1 MNVYITERGLFS
13 NDRHDYPIS
22 HANPVNKV
30 EAPEKVSDNYSV
42 VREVEQ
48 AYVAENTPA
57 YNISISSMGKAA
69 LQSMVQLSQN
79 FDAYYDQLATDR
91 AEDNTSE
98 DTAVDNRF
106 DNAVQQDNA
115 AQVQENRI
123 TDETVNE
130 GIVGTNNDLDTRIE
144 QKIYEPAED
153 DSLQTIYDNAASDVE
168 NDELFEETESTLETE
183 IIEEPGQI
191 DFIEEG
197 IQETAMEEP
206 YQVPDNNEFEPGAD
220 KLLQPTIEEQET
232 NEQIK
237 EEARPDNNPVIRQ
250 AMAAYN
256 YQMSYSINLAMT
268 Q

>member
-30 EAPEKVSDNYSV
+30 EAPEKISDNYSV

-69 LQSMVQLSQN
+69 LQSMVELSRN

-91 AEDNTSE
+91 AEDNTSN
-98 DTAVDNRF
+98 DTAVDNGF
-106 DNAVQQDNA
+106 DSAVQQDDI
-115 AQVQENRI
+115 AQVRDGRI

-130 GIVGTNNDLDTRIE
+130 GVVGINNDLSSRIQQE
-144 QKIYEPAED
+144 IYEPAVD

-168 NDELFEETESTLETE
+168 NSELFEETESVPETE
-183 IIEEPGQI
+183 IVEEPGLV
-191 DFIEEG
+191 DFIDGDTRENA
-197 IQETAMEEP
+197 IEEP
-206 YQVPDNNEFEPGAD
+206 YQVPDNNEVDLGSD
-220 KLLQPTIEEQET
+220 KLLQPTIEERET
-232 NEQIK
+232 DEQIK